1 MSYLNKNIR
10 HLRKR
15 KGYTQSDL
23 AERVGLKRGQIGS
36 YEEHRAEPK
45 LESIQKMAYLF
56 GTSLDQLV
64 NEDLTKAETAPQV
77 DQEGKT
83 LRILPIVL
91 DPQDREQISIVPV
104 TARAG
109 YTHGYA
115 DPEYVKDL
123 PKFHL
128 PLPELYPDRS
138 YRLFQIEG
146 DSMLPIADGSYIIC
160 EYLTDWR
167 DVKDGQAYILVTK
180 SHGIVYKR
188 ISKDGDQKKLL
199 LKSDNVLYD
208 PYHLDIENLIEVW
221 KTLGYLSFD
230 MPDTTKRSHTEI
242 NQLSELVLQLKKD
255 VEELKSPS
263 PNSV

>member
-91 DPQDREQISIVPV
+91 DSDDRELISIVPV
-104 TARAG
+104 AARAG
-109 YTHGYA
+109 YAHGYA

-123 PKFHL
+123 PKFNL

-167 DVKDGQAYILVTK
+167 DVKDEQAYILVTK
-180 SHGIVYKR
+180 SNGIIYKR
-188 ISKDGDQKKLL
+188 INKEGDERRLL
-199 LKSDNVLYD
+199 LKSDNALYD
-208 PYHLDIENLIEVW
+208 PYYLNIEDLIEVW
-221 KTLGYLSFD
+221 RTLGYLSFD
-230 MPDTTKRSHTEI
+230 MPDQNKRSHAEI

-255 VEELKSPS
+255 VDVLKSR
-263 PNSV
+263 